1 MWFVRELAR
10 LIVRVAFGFVLALAI
25 ATLWAAIG
33 EEGFATALRRA
44 CLGIGCLALLMGG
57 VGRGSN
63 FERAMGYTP
72 TEQFW
77 GGIPGVSALS
87 SRGEDRRLAPGVV
100 FFLTGAALLAFA
112 LIVL

>member
-1 MWFVRELAR
+1 VWLVRELAR
-10 LIVRVAFGFVLALAI
+10 LLVRVAFGFVVALAI
-25 ATLWAAIG
+25 AVLWAALG
-33 EEGFATALRRA
+33 QEGFATALRRT

-57 VGRGSN
+57 VGRDSN
-63 FERAMGYTP
+63 FERAMSYSP

-77 GGIPGVSALS
+77 GRIPGVSTLS